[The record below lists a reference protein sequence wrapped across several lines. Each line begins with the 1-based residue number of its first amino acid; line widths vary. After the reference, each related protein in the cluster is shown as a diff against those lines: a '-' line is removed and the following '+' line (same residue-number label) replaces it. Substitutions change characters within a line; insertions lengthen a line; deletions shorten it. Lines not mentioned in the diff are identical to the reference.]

1 MDSGATCHIADQME
15 VVLGDGHLLK
25 AGKCGVVLR

>member
-1 MDSGATCHIADQME
+1 ME

-25 AGKCGVVLR
+25 AGKCGVVEMNIQSPDGK